1 MESYD
6 EFKKRLVKENP
17 KYSRSSDAFLQKKYL
32 EKTGISPADSSTYKS
47 AVRGLEP
54 INTHQSLDRIGG
66 FILIAGWLSLSIGVF
81 ILLIQ
86 LISGGSVV
94 LSVSTMLI
102 GLMLIANGQFLRV
115 TGEIEQNTQKTALL
129 LERVAAKLLADTDKE
144 NSN

>member
-1 MESYD
+1 MESYE
-6 EFKKRLVKENP
+6 EFKKRLVIENP

-32 EKTGISPADSSTYKS
+32 EQTGISPAESSDYKS
-47 AVRGLEP
+47 ALKGLEP
-54 INTHQSLDRIGG
+54 TNTHQSLDRIGS
-66 FILIAGWLSLSIGVF
+66 FITAAGWLSLGIGVF

-115 TGEIEQNTQKTALL
+115 TGDIEQNTQKTALL
-129 LERVAAKLLADTDKE
+129 LERMAAKLLADTDKE
-144 NSN
+144 DSN